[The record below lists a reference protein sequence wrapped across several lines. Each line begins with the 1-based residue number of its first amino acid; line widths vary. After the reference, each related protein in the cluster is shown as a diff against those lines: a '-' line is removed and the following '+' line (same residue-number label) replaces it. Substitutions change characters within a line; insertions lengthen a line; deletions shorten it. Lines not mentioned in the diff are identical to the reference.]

1 MQEGCRVFCHV
12 YGGEEESF
20 SSFFRGEEE
29 EERWKKWA
37 ADKMSVCWNERPAS
51 LFISS
56 AKGSQFL
63 RPSDGRE
70 ERNAAHFV
78 DDAIY
83 SDYKS
88 KVLS

>member
-1 MQEGCRVFCHV
+1 
-12 YGGEEESF
+12 
-20 SSFFRGEEE
+20 
-29 EERWKKWA
+29 
-37 ADKMSVCWNERPAS
+37 MSVCRNERPAS

-70 ERNAAHFV
+70 ERDAAVVAAHFV
-78 DDAIY
+78 NDAIY

-88 KVLS
+88 KVLLSSPEDPFRITLLSVYSR